1 MKTVRRLLY
10 RQIASAVAFATLA
23 FLALFFFF
31 DMVEELQHTGR
42 DGYTLADA
50 LWSGVLAVPGHLYDV
65 FPITLLIGTIVALS
79 RLAQT
84 SEFTIL
90 RTGGLGPGRAL
101 GLLALLGA
109 LGMGLMVVAG
119 EWLVPTAQT
128 LATQHRSQF
137 NQGQTIKLGQGG
149 AWLRERPGD
158 SATGGQ
164 TTIHVGSALGERH
177 FQMVRIFQFNAQ
189 GEMVRRVVAQEA
201 LIDPPASG
209 QLSTQWQLRQVVDTR
224 WYMAAQGQGPNPA
237 APDAGQPQ
245 TGQVLVNERQL
256 PQLLWSS
263 QMSPQ
268 VVAAA
273 VLPID
278 TMSTGALWRYTRHLS
293 ANAQAAQKYELQF
306 WKKAFAPLAC
316 LVMVALAL
324 PFAYLQARS
333 GGISVKVFGG
343 IMLGISFVLVNHI
356 TSHLGLLHQWQPWLA
371 AITPS
376 VVYTLLSLS
385 AFLWLVRNR

>member
-10 RQIASAVAFATLA
+10 RQIASAVLFATIA

-31 DMVEELQHTGR
+31 DLVEELQHVGR
-42 DGYTLADA
+42 NRYTMPDA
-50 LWSGVLAVPGHLYDV
+50 LWSCVLVLPGHLYDV
-65 FPITLLIGTIVALS
+65 FPITLLMGTIFALS

-101 GLLALLGA
+101 GLLTTLGLA
-109 LGMGLMVVAG
+109 GVVLMMAVG
-119 EWLVPTAQT
+119 EWLMPWSEQQASLHQAQF
-128 LATQHRSQF
+128 R
-137 NQGQTIKLGQGG
+137 QGQALKLGQGG
-149 AWLRERPGD
+149 AWLRERSGANAPQGHQV
-158 SATGGQ
+158 TVNVGG
-164 TTIHVGSALGERH
+164 ALGENH
-177 FQMVRIFQFNAQ
+177 FRDLRIFEFNEQ
-189 GEMVRRVVAQEA
+189 GQLVRRLTAKDVRVEPVALPQA
-201 LIDPPASG
+201 AS
-209 QLSTQWQLRQVVDTR
+209 LWRLYAAVDTH
-224 WYMAAQGQGPNPA
+224 WQTAAGAQANE
-237 APDAGQPQ
+237 
-245 TGQVLVNERQL
+245 TGLTLVTERHL
-256 PQLLWSS
+256 DTMTWLSE
-263 QMSPQ
+263 MTPQ
-268 VVAAA
+268 VVAAS
-273 VLPID
+273 VLPIE

-356 TSHLGLLHQWQPWLA
+356 TAHLGLLHQWQPWLA
-371 AITPS
+371 AILPS
-376 VVYTLLSLS
+376 VAYTLLSLT
-385 AFLWLVRNR
+385 AFMWLVRNR